1 MPAALQLVTI
11 CLIWSLLSSAVL
23 AVVVTH
29 TPRMAL
35 GYQAGVGGTTGGGG
49 VVFFLQAVV
58 TSTIANRGKI
68 DIRQSVEN
76 KLDRMAK

>member
-1 MPAALQLVTI
+1 
-11 CLIWSLLSSAVL
+11 
-23 AVVVTH
+23 
-29 TPRMAL
+29 MAL
-35 GYQAGVGGTTGGGG
+35 GSQAGVGGTTGGGG